1 MRKPVLFINFD
12 QNHTLMS
19 RSTSPSTLLVHERR
33 KYHKPLLLK
42 KMTDAEKAVVML
54 EAAHSR
60 GRPSRTRGRRW
71 KASSDPSRSRQNTS
85 LQHFLQLQFEQKLA
99 LQHLKKNYRSG
110 GEVRLYEPV
119 KTYSRQV
126 HFGRKVSGNFFE
138 VFFSLCTF
146 F

>member
-1 MRKPVLFINFD
+1 MKKKKDIEKASVIHKFD

-126 HFGRKVSGNFFE
+126 HFGRKVSGNFF
-138 VFFSLCTF
+138 FFF
-146 F
+146 

>member
-1 MRKPVLFINFD
+1 MLFINFD

-19 RSTSPSTLLVHERR
+19 RGTSPSTLLVHERR

-54 EAAHSR
+54 EAAAAHSR

-71 KASSDPSRSRQNTS
+71 KASSDPSRSRHTS

-99 LQHLKKNYRSG
+99 LQHLKKNYRIS
-110 GEVRLYEPV
+110 ED
-119 KTYSRQV
+119 
-126 HFGRKVSGNFFE
+126 GN
-138 VFFSLCTF
+138 
-146 F
+146 